1 MLEVYRLFALHC
13 LLISGLTSVLYLCSA
28 SFFLSLRVSFP
39 QCWRFQGDPSTIAH
53 LSSVVAWMWS
63 RTWRTVLVNGFC
75 YPEPFKRLKK
85 NVHWHSLDL
94 LWLVDNRY
102 TVLFCF
108 ETVWTV
114 CLDFPCFGLSFD
126 FFLIL
131 LPSTGCDC
139 SRAEGQQFWHLQ
151 PSEGISKAICDPP
164 GYWISNP
171 PCLGLGSQ
179 TTKPHL
185 GLIWSS
191 ESLTLVHTLIPM
203 VQHIPTYC
211 CTKRV
216 YKHRHPEHMDYDI
229 VLVFYHNLSVQE
241 YRQSSKVDLYYR

>member
-28 SFFLSLRVSFP
+28 SFFLSLQVSFP

-102 TVLFCF
+102 TVLFWNCLNRVFRFSMFWPFFWLFPYTFAQYRVRLQQSRGPAILTPAAFWRDF
-108 ETVWTV
+108 ESHLWPTWLLNQQPSMSRARVPNHETTSGPHLIIWITDT
-114 CLDFPCFGLSFD
+114 CPHPYSHGTAHSN
-126 FFLIL
+126 IL
-131 LPSTGCDC
+131 LY
-139 SRAEGQQFWHLQ
+139 
-151 PSEGISKAICDPP
+151 K
-164 GYWISNP
+164 
-171 PCLGLGSQ
+171 
-179 TTKPHL
+179 
-185 GLIWSS
+185 
-191 ESLTLVHTLIPM
+191 ESL
-203 VQHIPTYC
+203 
-211 CTKRV
+211 
-216 YKHRHPEHMDYDI
+216 
-229 VLVFYHNLSVQE
+229 
-241 YRQSSKVDLYYR
+241 